1 MAETTANTPS
11 IWNIGGALLG
21 GLLGGSNSTK
31 AETATKDPYAP
42 AVPWIN
48 QNITSG
54 MNLQQQYQAQ
64 PLSMGQIQAYAN
76 SQGLT
81 QGFRSQVPDLV
92 NQMNGMAQFDRSN
105 PTQRATQFN
114 FNSAPVDM
122 SAMTS
127 GLLASLPQ
135 ASLAGLANT
144 AIANATGTQA
154 TGTPG
159 SSSYRTAGE
168 SWYDRTTP
176 EERAAFF
183 ASPEGSWM
191 APITRFGIDAF
202 KAINPWGAAT
212 MQEKVNPGL
221 ADSYRSEASLGGG
234 HYANYNN
241 FSGNTEGSG
250 YASTRDALGSFGA
263 SSGGGV

>member
-1 MAETTANTPS
+1 MADTANTPS

-21 GLLGGSNSTK
+21 GLLGGGNSTK
-31 AETATKDPYAP
+31 SDAVTKDPYAP

-54 MNLQQQYQAQ
+54 QNLQSQYQAQ
-64 PLSMGQIQAYAN
+64 PLSMGQIQAYGN
-76 SQGLT
+76 SLGLT
-81 QGFRSQVPDLV
+81 EGFRQQAPDLISE
-92 NQMNGMAQFDRSN
+92 MNNMAQFDRSN
-105 PTQRATQFN
+105 PTAKPMQFN
-114 FNSAPVDM
+114 FSSAPVDM
-122 SAMTS
+122 SSMTS
-127 GLLASLPQ
+127 GLLSSLPQ
-135 ASLAGLANT
+135 ASLSGLANT
-144 AIANATGTQA
+144 AIANATGVQA

-159 SSSYRTAGE
+159 TSSYRTAGE

-202 KAINPWGAAT
+202 RAINPWGVASL
-212 MQEKVNPGL
+212 QESVSPGM

-234 HYANYNN
+234 HYANYSN

-250 YASTRDALGSFGA
+250 YASTRDAMSANGGSFG
-263 SSGGGV
+263 GGV